1 MSTFTSTIAP
11 LLATLLLTALFV
23 WALERSNRR
32 HRHAPWVDDY
42 RHPAVHDAD
51 HRRSTHDIDSW
62 GRAA

>member
-1 MSTFTSTIAP
+1 MSTYTSTIAP
-11 LLATLLLTALFV
+11 LLALLLTALFV

-42 RHPAVHDAD
+42 RHPAAQDAD